1 MLNSNF
7 IFHRLRMYCNL
18 FLVEISLS
26 FHAVLYVSKATRKY
40 CASTDTYTCVHV
52 YHMCGFQ
59 LQYLL
64 ITHWL
69 LLCLNLK
76 IKSKISN
83 QAKDIHRYCI
93 LGVTLIVLLLR
104 PQLLIIWAI
113 GDVIFALSAASTRFH
128 C

>member
-1 MLNSNF
+1 
-7 IFHRLRMYCNL
+7 
-18 FLVEISLS
+18 
-26 FHAVLYVSKATRKY
+26 
-40 CASTDTYTCVHV
+40 
-52 YHMCGFQ
+52 MCGFQ